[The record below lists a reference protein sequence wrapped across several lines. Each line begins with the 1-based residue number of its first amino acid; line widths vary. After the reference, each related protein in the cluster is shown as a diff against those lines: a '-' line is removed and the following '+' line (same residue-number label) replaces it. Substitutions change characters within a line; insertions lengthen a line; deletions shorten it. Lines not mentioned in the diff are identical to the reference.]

1 MSIDGNNN
9 NGHGFSLTEHF
20 QKPLTLWRTFPG
32 ASNVRVGFPFRLYLS
47 EDHANRREALIG
59 ANQDEKAAIFR
70 GYKSGIMC
78 DALAAPPIVIK
89 LEPIAYK
96 AGTPP
101 EEMTEKFKEL
111 PPVELADFPPAGNL
125 PPDAT
130 EEVKRAD
137 MRRRAEAFFNK
148 RDGQG
153 NQILWFLVES
163 LFSEYWERALPDL
176 FRPPDKNIDPAIVLS
191 SKPLG

>member
-20 QKPLTLWRTFPG
+20 QTPLTLWRTFPG
-32 ASNVRVGFPFRLYLS
+32 ASNV
-47 EDHANRREALIG
+47 
-59 ANQDEKAAIFR
+59 
-70 GYKSGIMC
+70 
-78 DALAAPPIVIK
+78 
-89 LEPIAYK
+89 
-96 AGTPP
+96 
-101 EEMTEKFKEL
+101 
-111 PPVELADFPPAGNL
+111 GNL